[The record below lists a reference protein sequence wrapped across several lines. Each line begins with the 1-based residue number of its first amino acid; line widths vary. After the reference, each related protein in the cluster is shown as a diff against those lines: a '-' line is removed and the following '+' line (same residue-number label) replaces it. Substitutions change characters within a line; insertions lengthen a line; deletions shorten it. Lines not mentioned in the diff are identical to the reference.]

1 MNISF
6 KNNDLFRSF
15 CTIPRHPKLTEVL
28 LWTSRLKKMEMVV
41 TSDHRDKPI
50 HDKDPG
56 IHNTDPLRAIDLR
69 SWTMRN
75 PELIA
80 EKINKAWIYDPK
92 RPEYKVCVYHEA
104 KKTMPDGT
112 IKKLGFHFHCQTH
125 DNTCRREDNNKKNQD

>member
-1 MNISF
+1 
-6 KNNDLFRSF
+6 
-15 CTIPRHPKLTEVL
+15 
-28 LWTSRLKKMEMVV
+28 MEMVV

-69 SWTMRN
+69 SWTIRN

-92 RPEYKVCVYHEA
+92 RPDKKACVYH
-104 KKTMPDGT
+104 DIGQ
-112 IKKLGFHFHCQTH
+112 GHHFHLQVH
-125 DNTCRREDNNKKNQD
+125 DNTTFKGG